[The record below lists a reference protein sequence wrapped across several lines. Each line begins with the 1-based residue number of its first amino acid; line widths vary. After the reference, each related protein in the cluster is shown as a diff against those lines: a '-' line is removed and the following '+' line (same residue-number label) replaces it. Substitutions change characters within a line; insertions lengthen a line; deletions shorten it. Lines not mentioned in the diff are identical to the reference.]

1 MNLRDKVGQRVMVT
15 FPGPELTP
23 EVANFIVE
31 SRAGGVI
38 HFGHNITS
46 LEQIAGLN
54 RDLQDLAARHGLP
67 PLLIGVDEEGGRV
80 TRMPVDGQDLIA
92 PSQMAQSAAGPD
104 APGICAGV
112 VARQLRRLGFNVDF
126 APVADVN
133 NNPANPVI
141 ATRSYGS
148 RPGQVAEAVVAAVK
162 AYLAEDVAPCVKHFP
177 GHGDT
182 DMDSH
187 LGLPVVHHSM
197 ARLQALELAPF
208 RAAIE
213 IEVPALMTA
222 HILYPELEPE
232 GYPATLSPYF
242 LTQLLRQVMGFR
254 GVVFSDALVMEAIS
268 RHYTVPDATFMTLK
282 AGTDVAMPLGSYRL
296 HKDCLDKLVE
306 RAGELEWDES
316 LARILAFKER
326 FCLAPLALDLEAR
339 QADARLIAEI
349 AQRSITEVGGRDQAL
364 SILNEARPVVV
375 DFELVVAS
383 AVEDGRR
390 PDTLLAQLLKER
402 WPEVQ
407 FIAVQPD
414 EVKEKRENCL
424 KAAGEASLLV
434 VVTRNATRLPDQA
447 GLLQELLAAQPRT
460 IVVAARD
467 PYDLGLAQEA
477 RRRLATYGDPPA
489 SIRALVGA
497 LFGEFELRGEL
508 PVELE

>member
-46 LEQIAGLN
+46 LAQIAGLN

-67 PLLIGVDEEGGRV
+67 PLMIGVDEEGGRV
-80 TRMPVDGQDLIA
+80 TRMPADGQAWIA

-148 RPGQVAEAVVAAVK
+148 HPAQVSEAVVAAVK

-182 DMDSH
+182 DVDSH

-208 RAAIE
+208 RAAFE
-213 IEVPALMTA
+213 LDVPAVMTA

-232 GYPATLSPYF
+232 GYPATLSHYF
-242 LTQLLRQVMGFR
+242 LTRLLRQEMGFK
-254 GVVFSDALVMEAIS
+254 GVVFSDALVMDAIS
-268 RHYTVPDATFMTLK
+268 SIYSVPDATFMTLK
-282 AGTDVAMPLGSYRL
+282 AGTDVAMPLGSFRL
-296 HKDCLDKLVE
+296 QKACIEKLVE

-316 LARILAFKER
+316 LDRILAFKER
-326 FCLAPLALDLEAR
+326 FCLPPLALDREAQ
-339 QADARLIAEI
+339 QADARLIAEV
-349 AQRSITEVGGRDQAL
+349 ARRSITEIGSRGQAL
-364 SILNEARPVVV
+364 STGETRPVVV
-375 DFELVVAS
+375 DFELAVATP
-383 AVEDGRR
+383 VEDGRHQ
-390 PDTLLAQLLKER
+390 DTLLAQLLKER
-402 WPEVQ
+402 WPEVA

-414 EVKEKRENCL
+414 EVKEKREICL
-424 KAAGEASLLV
+424 KAAYEASLLV
-434 VVTRNATRLPDQA
+434 IVTRNATRLPDQA

-467 PYDLGLAQEA
+467 PYDLGLTQGALG
-477 RRRLATYGDPPA
+477 RLATYGDPPA

-497 LFGEFELRGEL
+497 LFGDFSLRGEL